1 MALATSAALY
11 ADAPVVLLAADGD
24 LPAQSRAA
32 SLAVTLGAP
41 LLLAP
46 AVALPAR
53 PAASPPPRP
62 TDPASAAVRAEV
74 ERLGPAAVLSIGDAA
89 HRWARIALPRVDV
102 VAAPGELGDLGDAL
116 DADIGDEHAVPAL
129 ELIDAVAALDRDA
142 PAVLA
147 VSGQPP
153 PATPSDDPLPSDD
166 TGRPIGPVRDDGDR
180 STQPAWPRVA
190 PAEPLDAL
198 TVLVARTPAGIAA
211 TATARASG
219 ARTLVVGGT
228 DPRADHDAIV
238 ALAEAPPGQ
247 VMALGPGFGPPDV
260 LRRRVDVAATGVELP
275 GGGQVVYPGRHMV
288 ALYGHPGT
296 AALGVLGEQPV
307 DGSIARA
314 AELAAQYQPLVDAPV
329 IPAFEI
335 IATVASGSAGGDGN
349 FSNETAIAELRP
361 WVDAAREAG
370 VYVVLDLQ
378 PGRTDFLTQ
387 ARLYQELL
395 AEPHVG
401 LALDPE
407 WRLGP
412 NQRHLTQIGSVTAAE
427 VNGVISWLA
436 DFTRQH
442 KLPQKLLLL
451 HQFQVR
457 MISERQGVD
466 TSRDELAVLIH
477 ADGFGTPGQKFDTW
491 NALHVSP
498 PPRVWWGWKNFIDED
513 QPTFNPAETMAISPR
528 PLFVSYQ

>member
-1 MALATSAALY
+1 LALATSATLY
-11 ADAPVVLLAADGD
+11 AGAPVVVLAADGD

-41 LLLAP
+41 VLPAP
-46 AVALPAR
+46 AVTVPAH
-53 PAASPPPRP
+53 PAASPPRRP
-62 TDPASAAVRAEV
+62 TDPESRAVRAEL
-74 ERLGPAAVLSIGDAA
+74 ERLGPSAVLSVGEAA
-89 HRWARIALPRVDV
+89 HRWARFAVPGVDV
-102 VAAPGELGDLGDAL
+102 VAAPGELGALGGAV
-116 DADIGDEHAVPAL
+116 DADIGEEHAVPAL
-129 ELIDAVAALDRDA
+129 ELIDAVAALDRDE

-153 PATPSDDPLPSDD
+153 PATPSDDPLLSDD
-166 TGRPIGPVRDDGDR
+166 TGRPIGPVRDDDGR
-180 STQPAWPRVA
+180 SPPRWPRVA

-211 TATARASG
+211 AATARASG
-219 ARTLVVGGT
+219 ARTLVVAGT
-228 DPRADHDAIV
+228 DPRADRDTIA

-247 VMALGPGFGPPDV
+247 VMALGPGFGPSEV

-307 DGSIARA
+307 DGAIARA
-314 AELAAQYQPLVDAPV
+314 TELAAQYQPLVDAPV

-349 FSNETAIAELRP
+349 FSNETAVAELRP

-427 VNGVISWLA
+427 VNAVISWLA

-442 KLPQKLLLL
+442 KLPQKLVLL

-457 MISERQGVD
+457 MISERQRVD
-466 TSRDELAVLIH
+466 TTRDELAVLIH
-477 ADGFGTPGQKFDTW
+477 ADGFGTHGQKFDTW
-491 NALHVSP
+491 NALHGSP
-498 PPRVWWGWKNFIDED
+498 PARVWWGWKNFIDED
-513 QPTFNPAETMAISPR
+513 QPTFSPAETMAISPR